1 MKENGK
7 LKRNDLSHGV
17 GNEFDTRN
25 WLFGYNYNH
34 SKQHLQKIKQE
45 RLDLNNFIFKLTPY
59 KEKIMYVSNL
69 KW

>member
-7 LKRNDLSHGV
+7 LKSNDLSHKV
-17 GNEFDTRN
+17 VNEFDTRN

-45 RLDLNNFIFKLTPY
+45 RLDLHDFIFKLRPY
-59 KEKIMYVSNL
+59 NERNNVL
-69 KW
+69 F